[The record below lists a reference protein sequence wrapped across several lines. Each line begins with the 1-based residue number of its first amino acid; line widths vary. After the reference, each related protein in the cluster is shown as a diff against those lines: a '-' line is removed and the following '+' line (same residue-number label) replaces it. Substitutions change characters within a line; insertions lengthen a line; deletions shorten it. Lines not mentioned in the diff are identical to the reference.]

1 MHNNKVF
8 IISIIIM
15 EIKLRQIRE
24 EKGVSQETMA
34 EYLNISQSQYYRK
47 ERGTSKIQESEWDV
61 IAHVLDFDKNEIRN
75 KTISFNNYK
84 EENTISCSELLLFSE
99 QLTSELQEHIKTL
112 KQKILF
118 IKEQYESRLNDK
130 EELILLLKQN
140 KKD

>member
-1 MHNNKVF
+1 MHNNKIF
-8 IISIIIM
+8 IISTVIM